1 MNNAQSP
8 ELKAESLP
16 AYGGARGDQGSK
28 LKTQSLRLKAESS
41 GETDSHGIES
51 ITGSTF
57 QDKDFSFWAAAFT
70 VFICMLFGANA
81 VAIKISLNGLGVFTT
96 AGIRFGIASAAIFLW
111 ARITGRSF
119 SIKKEQIPQ
128 VMVISVIFTIQ
139 LSLFYLGLSKSNA
152 SRGTLLV
159 NIQPFF
165 TLFLAHFFIPDDRIT
180 KRKIMGL
187 LMGFFGVAFVFLE
200 RKGVTSNLNIG
211 DIMILS
217 AAFLWACNAVYT
229 KRIIS
234 AFQPFQIVLFPMIFS
249 VPFFF
254 LGGVLWDRHMIAF
267 VNVEIIGAMA
277 YQSLITATFGFVI
290 WNSLLKRYGAV
301 ALHSFI
307 FVMPITGVLLGGLI
321 LKEPITINIL
331 MAMFLIVSG
340 ILIIHFKQKKPMPL
354 YPLGRNV

>member
-1 MNNAQSP
+1 MNKAQSP
-8 ELKAESLP
+8 ELKAE
-16 AYGGARGDQGSK
+16 
-28 LKTQSLRLKAESS
+28 
-41 GETDSHGIES
+41 DSRENDSNGIES
-51 ITGSTF
+51 IPGF
-57 QDKDFSFWAAAFT
+57 ELENKDFSFWAAVFT

-96 AGIRFGIASAAIFLW
+96 AGIRFSIASVAIFLW

-119 SIKKEQIPQ
+119 SIKKGQIPQ
-128 VMVISVIFTIQ
+128 LVVISVVFTAQ

-152 SRGTLLV
+152 SRGILLV
-159 NIQPFF
+159 NMQPFF
-165 TLFLAHFFIPDDRIT
+165 TLFLAHFFIPGDRIT

-187 LMGFFGVAFVFLE
+187 LMGFFGVAFVFWAG
-200 RKGVTSNLNIG
+200 KGVTSNLNIG
-211 DIMILS
+211 DMMILS

-229 KRIIS
+229 KRVIS

-254 LGGVLWDRHMIAF
+254 LGGILWDRPMIAF
-267 VNVEIIGAMA
+267 VDAKIIGAMA

-290 WNSLLKRYGAV
+290 WNSLLKKYGAV

-321 LKEPITINIL
+321 LKEPITVNIL
-331 MAMFLIVSG
+331 IAMFLIVSG
-340 ILIIHFKQKKPMPL
+340 ILVIHFKQKKTIPL